1 MYVNNLII
9 NFFLVIK
16 TRNDIKKNIEKN
28 CTEICNAKLKIKR
41 LAYNKVNFKL
51 INMKEEE
58 GIYLKELN
66 IYIIKLLNFLWEQPK
81 LTADI
86 LIHAD
91 INDIKHNLAPFIG
104 NFFYDNFLSPYYIQD
119 NLLYVLAIILKNEIN
134 NLQNANDY
142 NIFLSNSCAGYIINE
157 LKNKNEIKQFFRK
170 ILSKTIL
177 TLEFDYSSAK
187 LNFSAPFNIIQ
198 KKKEDKIID
207 GDYDFMDKLNEN
219 KIKKNQYFIN
229 LNEEY
234 IEKERKNNMDNGQ
247 KIYEEYLNI
256 ISKEKKYENK
266 KFFESL
272 EIDENLKLSYLNNF
286 YLVFDCISQI
296 VSDLLLNLK
305 TFPFSLKYICKIIS
319 ILIDKKL
326 PNINIIQKNAF
337 IGQYIFNIIIIP
349 LLCQPSSQGLIT
361 ECLIS
366 ENTLDNLDII
376 GKILQKLISGELFTN
391 EDIYFSGFNAFLV
404 EKMKDILKI
413 YNSIIK
419 IKLPDFIE
427 KYINDELDE
436 NFEFNYDELNK
447 EEIFFNKFICFQ
459 FDDIVAIIKTL
470 SNNQEYF
477 FKDNKNINLKKT
489 FEKLTSETSDELI
502 NDILE
507 NREYIISF
515 KNLNLKNKN
524 LKELFI
530 FYISEILINNKY
542 KEFFKLDKNNQTIS
556 ANYIGA
562 SKEQIIKTNIEKV
575 KNCITIILD
584 NYQTLSE
591 KRFLEE
597 KMKDT
602 KSIFEEIKKTAY
614 LANYFINNTIPTK
627 WYLSSLFEYLEKLP
641 KNYIDNDYKLIFDEI
656 ETEIDDCINSLN
668 FNLLASFK
676 EKLNFSRNNLDSYIT
691 LKKKLKSAKINDQIL
706 YFINKEI
713 IPISLYFNHSENIFE
728 IETFNINKLDKGKES
743 LDILISEEKLK
754 NKKRSPLIIC
764 KTIKAFT
771 KAFPNLRKYEI
782 LQDENIL
789 ELEKNL
795 DLPKKLNEYF
805 NIIKIYTKKLSP
817 ESKKMISDYIEKKIY
832 DYIMCKLYNKIFPK
846 NEEKDDKI
854 YRQCIML
861 AWTQPKHFIPED
873 KLFNIDGISQELHEN
888 MNNLDRKKS
897 PASKFKYMSK
907 IFKLIS
913 DCAIFN
919 RKNLSGVDDYLNILY
934 YLIIKEKPI
943 KLYSNCKY
951 MELFINSN
959 KINKEEGNQLTQFL
973 SICNHIC
980 NDNYTVLNNVTQEE
994 YITKCKEA
1002 AENDINK

>member
-1 MYVNNLII
+1 MYVNNL
-9 NFFLVIK
+9 IK

-51 INMKEEE
+51 INMREEE

-91 INDIKHNLAPFIG
+91 INDIKDNLAPFIG

-562 SKEQIIKTNIEKV
+562 
-575 KNCITIILD
+575 
-584 NYQTLSE
+584 
-591 KRFLEE
+591 R
-597 KMKDT
+597 
-602 KSIFEEIKKTAY
+602 
-614 LANYFINNTIPTK
+614 ANY
-627 WYLSSLFEYLEKLP
+627 
-641 KNYIDNDYKLIFDEI
+641 
-656 ETEIDDCINSLN
+656 
-668 FNLLASFK
+668 
-676 EKLNFSRNNLDSYIT
+676 R
-691 LKKKLKSAKINDQIL
+691 KS
-706 YFINKEI
+706 
-713 IPISLYFNHSENIFE
+713 
-728 IETFNINKLDKGKES
+728 
-743 LDILISEEKLK
+743 
-754 NKKRSPLIIC
+754 
-764 KTIKAFT
+764 
-771 KAFPNLRKYEI
+771 
-782 LQDENIL
+782 
-789 ELEKNL
+789 
-795 DLPKKLNEYF
+795 
-805 NIIKIYTKKLSP
+805 
-817 ESKKMISDYIEKKIY
+817 
-832 DYIMCKLYNKIFPK
+832 
-846 NEEKDDKI
+846 
-854 YRQCIML
+854 
-861 AWTQPKHFIPED
+861 
-873 KLFNIDGISQELHEN
+873 
-888 MNNLDRKKS
+888 
-897 PASKFKYMSK
+897 
-907 IFKLIS
+907 
-913 DCAIFN
+913 
-919 RKNLSGVDDYLNILY
+919 
-934 YLIIKEKPI
+934 
-943 KLYSNCKY
+943 
-951 MELFINSN
+951 
-959 KINKEEGNQLTQFL
+959 
-973 SICNHIC
+973 
-980 NDNYTVLNNVTQEE
+980 
-994 YITKCKEA
+994 
-1002 AENDINK
+1002 